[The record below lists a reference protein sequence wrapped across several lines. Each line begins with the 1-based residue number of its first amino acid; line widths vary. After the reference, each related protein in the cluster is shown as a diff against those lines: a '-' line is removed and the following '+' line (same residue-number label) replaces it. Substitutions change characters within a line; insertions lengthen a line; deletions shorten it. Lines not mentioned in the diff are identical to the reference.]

1 MWGCDPDDGPDDG
14 DPDDGP
20 DDGDPDDGDRLR
32 EALRA
37 LFAVIH
43 RREKLSE
50 GGFARKLE
58 AARAEVIRVATTD
71 VPQGKHAQNLA
82 KRFRENGEAYFRF
95 ITTPGIEPTN
105 NLAEQAIRF
114 VVIDRHITQGTR
126 SEKGR
131 RWCERIWT
139 VIATCAQQG
148 REVFEF
154 LFQSPEAYFCGTS
167 PPSLMPS
174 GP

>member
-1 MWGCDPDDGPDDG
+1 MT
-14 DPDDGP
+14 
-20 DDGDPDDGDRLR
+20 
-32 EALRA
+32 AT
-37 LFAVIH
+37 
-43 RREKLSE
+43 
-50 GGFARKLE
+50 GFQKALE
-58 AARAEVIRVATTD
+58 AARQQLLKVATTR
-71 VPQGKHAQNLA
+71 VPDSTHARNLA

-95 ITTPGIEPTN
+95 ITTPGIDPTN

-148 REVFEF
+148 RVAFQF
-154 LFQSPEAYFCGTS
+154 LFDSIQAHLCGTS
-167 PPSLMPS
+167 PPSLLLS
-174 GP
+174 GG

>member
-1 MWGCDPDDGPDDG
+1 
-14 DPDDGP
+14 
-20 DDGDPDDGDRLR
+20 LR
-32 EALRA
+32 DALRN
-37 LFAVIH
+37 LFGVIH
-43 RREKLSE
+43 RREKMSAA
-50 GGFARKLE
+50 GFQKALE
-58 AARAEVIRVATTD
+58 AAREQVLKAATTR
-71 VPQGKHAQNLA
+71 VPDTKQARNLA
-82 KRFRENGEAYFRF
+82 KRFRDNGEAYFRF
-95 ITTPGIEPTN
+95 ITTPGIDPTN

-148 REVFEF
+148 RAVFQF
-154 LFQSPEAYFCGTS
+154 LLDSIQSHLYGTS
-167 PPSLMPS
+167 PPSLLSS